1 MSFNKNFLT
10 KNPISPLKSNGGPGS
25 KESIKNQL
33 KQSNSRIDSLNQVV
47 STYEKA
53 LANRAKMEKTLLH
66 HFGNFKI
73 EGVDSKQIKEEAE
86 TFLKTDSDPE
96 NRTMFTFVDKDK
108 KEIGARGGDFGNSG
122 KYWFKTKYFENP
134 VKPSSAFTELEKEK
148 SIKNKLKV
156 EQQSLVKKLPK
167 AWKQRALDK
176 IKELGYKEG
185 SFKFKEYMK
194 RAEQLAQSAGNI

>member
-53 LANRAKMEKTLLH
+53 LANRATMEKAMSSFRYQGLDPSR
-66 HFGNFKI
+66 
-73 EGVDSKQIKEEAE
+73 VKEEAD

-96 NRTMFTFVDKDK
+96 NRTMFTFIDKDK
-108 KEIGARGGDFGNSG
+108 KEIGATGGDFASSG
-122 KYWFKTKYFENP
+122 KYWFKTKYFERP

-167 AWKQRALDK
+167 AWRQRALDK

-194 RAEQLAQSAGNI
+194 RAEQLAHSAGNI

>member
-53 LANRAKMEKTLLH
+53 LANRATMEKAMS
-66 HFGNFKI
+66 NFQY
-73 EGVDSKQIKEEAE
+73 EGIDPSRVKEEAD

-96 NRTMFTFVDKDK
+96 NRTMFTFIDKDK
-108 KEIGARGGDFGNSG
+108 KEIGATGGDLGSSD
-122 KYWFKTKYFENP
+122 KYWFKTKYFERP

-148 SIKNKLKV
+148 SIKNKLQV
-156 EQQSLVKKLPK
+156 EQQSSVKKLPK